1 MEQSLYT
8 GRKVQKHILKSLL
21 LAALGKGTSK
31 GRDNVAVTPRLFLFD
46 GENGTGKSSMI
57 NLCLQNV
64 AEIAEESGK
73 PVASMVLDLDAWR
86 YKNGLVPKT
95 PKAMLDALYATAAGT
110 FENPG
115 DLLEPFNRLRGKI
128 LEVESA
134 RQYYTV
140 IEWPREVF
148 MTGRESHASGGETA
162 FQSWLEQKID
172 PADCTLCADPVSPL
186 TAAFTDSLVNLSAKL
201 PLVICIDSL
210 ELASVPELEDW
221 LKKTF
226 LPSLFKAKNNI
237 VCICSGAG
245 SFVRRFRNEFP
256 EELLYP
262 LSPAALPFSR
272 SDIAELCG
280 QKGISLGGAEEV
292 EEIEQRTAGIPLAVQ
307 ALLDH
312 VRANV
317 PVRDVL
323 PEKNAKTPDKPDI
336 AGVVGET
343 VDRFV
348 LHGDESTKMRLFALS
363 MLYRLDENI
372 LAELWSIPGAEVASA
387 LAGIANSYPS
397 LMQGDKPHG
406 TVRDL
411 LKAYCIDDEATKTAD
426 SGLSEFFKIFASVHS
441 TFYTQYCAHL
451 QTEMPDIV
459 ARYADSGFQITLCGL
474 IYSLA
479 LSSRQEF
486 EKQLP
491 GYFIEAL
498 QYNPDFASLLLDT
511 AGEVRPLL
519 SDNALAMIDALRSG
533 LALAPELKAPVIPGK
548 PCDPK
553 TADFMNKFAAG
564 LTDIQQGLLHR
575 VKGHMACHAGKSGK
589 AMEEFT
595 RSETLFGPSAPERG
609 LLFENFLCVGY
620 SFIKSDEKKKAAE
633 AFGKAVAIKP
643 DDFYAWLEMA
653 KAHQSLGDH
662 KSAIEAYSEAVRIN
676 ADAVD
681 AWFELGNEYAST
693 DEHGYAV
700 EAFTRATQLEPDRPA
715 IWYNLGRSLEAISRF
730 PEAQKAYQQV
740 VSMVPEHW
748 EALSAL
754 GRSFS
759 AQNMT
764 KEAIDSFTSAVGL
777 KPDCTEA
784 WKALGNE
791 LLTVES
797 FEQAAGA
804 LEKAAAAE
812 QDKNDPELWHTIGK
826 AWFGAGNFDNSVRC
840 CRKAVELRKDFF
852 NAWVTL
858 GQGLTELGTFKDAHD
873 AFAKGADLNPKD
885 GNIWVSVGNSLYSQ
899 EKYQPA
905 IEAYLKATELRSD
918 TDTIWHSIGLAY
930 QLQRK
935 YAKAADAFQ
944 KSIDTNPNVPE
955 VWYQQGCSY
964 AELGKHAEAG
974 ACFSKTVELAPD
986 THDAW
991 YRMGL
996 SLAKTENHAEAVP
1009 AFIKAV
1015 DINASDAGIW
1025 YNLGLSYAATG
1036 SGAEA
1041 VKAFTQSIGIT
1052 DNKPE
1057 VYYQLGLAQESLGAF
1072 EQAIPAYQKA
1082 AELQPENVDPW
1093 LHFGLCCN
1101 ALTRYAEAVG
1111 ALRKVLELAPANKDV
1126 FLPMALAAHAVG
1138 NYEEAVSWYR
1148 KVIDFKPDS
1157 EEAQYNCALAL
1168 HALNKY
1174 DEALAVYKTV
1184 VQKWPAKDQA
1194 WYNMGLVYH
1203 AINDFKQA
1211 IAAYREASKLNPEST
1226 DTWYQLGTMFYST
1239 EQYGEAILAF
1249 RKVTSR
1255 RSDLYEAWYNLGNS
1269 YLIWREYTD
1278 AIAAYQKATELRPDD
1293 YTAWG
1298 YLGSACYSAK
1308 AYDKA
1313 ETASAKAFQL
1323 KSDEPWI
1330 ICTLALSKF
1339 FLGDTAGASP
1349 LFETL
1354 LATDSSEQE
1363 VAKAV
1368 SEVQQALSKNPS
1380 LKGGKE
1386 LLQMLA
1392 GKQ

>member
-1 MEQSLYT
+1 MEPSLLA

-21 LAALGKGTSK
+21 SAALGKAAPK
-31 GRDNVAVTPRLFLFD
+31 GKETAAVVPRLFLFD
-46 GENGTGKSSMI
+46 GENGTGKTSMVNMCI
-57 NLCLQNV
+57 QNV
-64 AEIAEESGK
+64 VEIAEESGK
-73 PVASMVLDLDAWR
+73 PVATMILDLDAWR
-86 YKNGLVPKT
+86 YKNGMVPKT
-95 PKAMLDALYATAAGT
+95 PKAMLDALYATASGT

-115 DLLEPFNRLRGKI
+115 EMLEPFNRLRSKI
-128 LEVESA
+128 IEVESA
-134 RQYYTV
+134 RRYYTV

-148 MTGRESHASGGETA
+148 MTGRDSNASGEEAA
-162 FQSWLEQKID
+162 FQSWIEQKID
-172 PADCTLCADPVSPL
+172 PADCALCADPVAPL
-186 TAAFTDSLVNLSAKL
+186 TAAFIESLVNLSGKYPFVL
-201 PLVICIDSL
+201 CVDSL
-210 ELASVPELEDW
+210 ELAATPEVEEWFIKD
-221 LKKTF
+221 F
-226 LPSLFKAKNNI
+226 LSSLFKEKNNV

-245 SFVRRFRNEFP
+245 GFVRRFRNECP
-256 EELLYP
+256 EETLYP
-262 LSPAALPFSR
+262 LSLSALPLSR
-272 SDIAELCG
+272 GDIAELCG
-280 QKGISLGGAEEV
+280 RKGVTLAP
-292 EEIEQRTAGIPLAVQ
+292 EEIEEIERRTSGIPLAVQ
-307 ALLDH
+307 TLLDH
-312 VRANV
+312 ARANI

-323 PEKNAKTPDKPDI
+323 PEKSAKTTDKPDI

-348 LHGDESTKMRLFALS
+348 LSGDESTRMRLFALS

-372 LAELWSIPGAEVASA
+372 LAELWGVPGAEIAPA
-387 LAGIANSYPS
+387 LAAIADRYPS

-411 LKAYCIDDEATKTAD
+411 LKGYCIDDEATKTAD
-426 SGLSEFFKIFASVHS
+426 SGLSEFFKRFASVHS
-441 TFYTQYCAHL
+441 TFYAQYCAHL
-451 QTEMPDIV
+451 QTEMPDAV

-474 IYSLA
+474 VYSLA

-498 QYNPDFASLLLDT
+498 QYNPDFAALLLDT
-511 AGEVRPLL
+511 AVEVSPLL
-519 SDNALAMIDALRSG
+519 TDNTLAMVDALRSG
-533 LALAPELKAPVIPGK
+533 LALAAEIKAPMIPGK

-553 TADFMNKFAAG
+553 TADFMNKFASG

-575 VKGHMACHAGKSGK
+575 IKGHMACHAGKYGK

-620 SFIKSDEKKKAAE
+620 AFLKSDEKKKAAE
-633 AFGKAVAIKP
+633 SFGKATAIKP

-653 KAHQSLGDH
+653 KAQQSLGDH
-662 KSAIEAYSEAVRIN
+662 KSAIGAYSEAVRIN
-676 ADAVD
+676 AEAGD
-681 AWFELGNEYAST
+681 AWFELGNEYAAT
-693 DEHGYAV
+693 GEHGHAV
-700 EAFTRATQLEPDRPA
+700 EAFTRATQLESDRPA
-715 IWYNLGRSLEAISRF
+715 AWYNLGGSLEAVSRF
-730 PEAQKAYQQV
+730 PEAQKAYQTV
-740 VSMVPEHW
+740 VSMVPEHG
-748 EALSAL
+748 EAFFAL

-764 KEAIDSFTSAVGL
+764 QEAIDAFTRAVGIR
-777 KPDCTEA
+777 PECTEA
-784 WKALGNE
+784 WKALGRE
-791 LLTVES
+791 LLAVES

-826 AWFGAGNFDNSVRC
+826 AWFGAGKFEDSIRC
-840 CRKAVELRKDFF
+840 CRKAVEMRKDFF
-852 NAWVTL
+852 DAWVTL
-858 GQGLTELGTFKDAHD
+858 GQGLTELGNFKDAHE

-905 IEAYLKATELRSD
+905 IEAYLKATELRPD

-935 YAKAADAFQ
+935 YAKAIDAFQ

-964 AELGKHAEAG
+964 AELGKHAEAS

-986 THDAW
+986 TQDAW

-996 SLAKTENHAEAVP
+996 SLAKTGKHAEAVP

-1036 SGAEA
+1036 NGPEA
-1041 VKAFTQSIGIT
+1041 VKAFTQSIGIA
-1052 DNKPE
+1052 DNRPE
-1057 VYYQLGLAQESLGAF
+1057 AYYQLGLAHESLGAF

-1082 AELQPENVDPW
+1082 AGLQPENVEPW

-1101 ALTRYAEAVG
+1101 SLSRYAEAVD
-1111 ALRKVLELAPANKDV
+1111 ALRKVLELAPDNKDV

-1168 HALNKY
+1168 HALNRY

-1194 WYNMGLVYH
+1194 WYNMGLVHH
-1203 AINDFKQA
+1203 AMNDLKQA

-1226 DTWYQLGTMFYST
+1226 DTWYQLGIVFYST

-1269 YLIWREYTD
+1269 YLIWREYND
-1278 AIAAYQKATELRPDD
+1278 AIASYQKATELKPDD

-1313 ETASAKAFQL
+1313 EQASAKAFQL

-1330 ICTLALSKF
+1330 IGTLALSKLF
-1339 FLGDTAGASP
+1339 AGDAAGAMP

-1354 LATDSSEQE
+1354 RAADATGQE

-1368 SEVQQALSKNPS
+1368 SEIQQALSRNQT

-1386 LLQMLA
+1386 VLEMLA
-1392 GKQ
+1392 GK